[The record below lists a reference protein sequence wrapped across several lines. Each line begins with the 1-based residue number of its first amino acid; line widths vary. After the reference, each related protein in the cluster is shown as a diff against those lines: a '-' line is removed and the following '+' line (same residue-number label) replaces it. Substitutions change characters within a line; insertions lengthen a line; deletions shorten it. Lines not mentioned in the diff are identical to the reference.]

1 MIGIENNNYT
11 ETNMLNH
18 LPDIDKMVKTVG
30 LPNVGIHCD
39 YYHLHFCGDAPD
51 AVLPYSGRIVHT
63 HIAKVEKR
71 GYVTDLEGELPYME
85 EYAKALRTIGYEGGM
100 SLEAMPDPA
109 KDWENEARENLR
121 VLRSVFG

>member
-1 MIGIENNNYT
+1 
-11 ETNMLNH
+11 MLNH
-18 LPDIDKMVKTVG
+18 LPDIDTMVKTVG

-51 AVLPYSGRIVHT
+51 AVLPYSGKIVHT

-71 GYVTDLEGELPYME
+71 GYVTDLE
-85 EYAKALRTIGYEGGM
+85 
-100 SLEAMPDPA
+100 AMPDPE
-109 KDWENEARENLR
+109 KDWEEEARENLR

>member
-18 LPDIDKMVKTVG
+18 LPDIDTMVKTVG

-51 AVLPYSGRIVHT
+51 
-63 HIAKVEKR
+63 
-71 GYVTDLEGELPYME
+71 
-85 EYAKALRTIGYEGGM
+85 
-100 SLEAMPDPA
+100 PA